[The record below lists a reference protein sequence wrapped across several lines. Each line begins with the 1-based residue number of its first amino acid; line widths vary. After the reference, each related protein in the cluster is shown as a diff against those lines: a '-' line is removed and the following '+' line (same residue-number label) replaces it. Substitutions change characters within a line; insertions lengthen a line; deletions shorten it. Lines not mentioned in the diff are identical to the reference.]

1 MEAQKTQRQRVLT
14 IDDSNWFGFPLYS
27 NLRTLKLNN
36 FIYFKVVLII
46 SIKKIYIRVTY
57 IFTCIIELD
66 LICIYINAEK
76 KFIIYKKKNFNRQI

>member
-1 MEAQKTQRQRVLT
+1 MGERLLIQSLRYCYLEPIVKQEEVVEAQKTQRQRVLT

-46 SIKKIYIRVTY
+46 SI
-57 IFTCIIELD
+57 
-66 LICIYINAEK
+66 
-76 KFIIYKKKNFNRQI
+76 